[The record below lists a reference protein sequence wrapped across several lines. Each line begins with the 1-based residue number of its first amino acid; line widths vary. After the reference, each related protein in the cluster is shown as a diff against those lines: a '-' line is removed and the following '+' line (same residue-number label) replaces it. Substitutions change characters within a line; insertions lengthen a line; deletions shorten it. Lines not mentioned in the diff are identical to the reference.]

1 MPKFI
6 VRQVMLKARD
16 KKIDLQ
22 LKMLRSKGVGR
33 SVLNKTNNITIMY
46 GKVHDVVINGQIIQ

>member
-22 LKMLRSKGVGR
+22 LKMLRGVGR
-33 SVLNKTNNITIMY
+33 SVPNKTNNITIMY